1 MPHSLTLFPLH
12 RVTLVH
18 PLQNYLR
25 SNPSAAQAPQ
35 IRTLTAK
42 SWPLDNLYGLSHAA
56 LNFIR
61 WISTHLTCCCFTGLH
76 CCRYSTRCTGL
87 YFTVCP
93 ERDNGRNMLD
103 YHRYK
108 IWWKCYR
115 LFLVESWDLLRS
127 LCREVCRQVL
137 DISNGWGALHGLPLA
152 TKILCLNSDQ
162 FMRLFR
168 FFRQICLAAVG
179 LGGIR
184 RGCKKFGTVKP
195 GETCHHI
202 VHRYFKGRRANFK
215 VVNGGAPC
223 RDPLFQGRSF
233 CLS

>member
-1 MPHSLTLFPLH
+1 MRIGNFWRHDPQDKHKVPWVRCELHFKQCESRAVCYEWMPHSLTLFPLH

-18 PLQNYLR
+18 PLQNCLR

-42 SWPLDNLYGLSHAA
+42 SWPLDNLYGLSHVS

-76 CCRYSTRCTGL
+76 CCRYSTRCSGL

-137 DISNGWGALHGLPLA
+137 DISHG
-152 TKILCLNSDQ
+152 
-162 FMRLFR
+162 
-168 FFRQICLAAVG
+168 
-179 LGGIR
+179 
-184 RGCKKFGTVKP
+184 
-195 GETCHHI
+195 
-202 VHRYFKGRRANFK
+202 
-215 VVNGGAPC
+215 
-223 RDPLFQGRSF
+223 
-233 CLS
+233 